1 VITMFAVNQ
10 FTTQSTAINAQDIQ
24 GMITHWLNT
33 PVNGYLGSDYGSDA
47 KSLLQKALHSG
58 VADAF
63 IAKMKQDIPIL
74 SVIPQENIALY
85 SVPEMPDKL
94 RLFIAIA
101 GITTV
106 EITP

>member
-1 VITMFAVNQ
+1 MLILNQ
-10 FTTQSTAINAQDIQ
+10 NPQATAINADDIQ
-24 GMITHWLNT
+24 GMITHWLST

-58 VADAF
+58 NADSF
-63 IAKMKQDIPIL
+63 IAKMKKDIPIL

-94 RLFIAIA
+94 RIYIVIA
-101 GITTV
+101 GVTTV

>member
-1 VITMFAVNQ
+1 MFTLNQ
-10 FTTQSTAINAQDIQ
+10 NSQNSAISAEDIQ
-24 GMITHWLNT
+24 GMITHWLAT
-33 PVNGYLGSDYGSDA
+33 PVNGYLGSDYGCDA
-47 KSLLQKALHSG
+47 KSLLQKALNSG

-63 IAKMKQDIPIL
+63 IAKMKKDIPIL
-74 SVIPQENIALY
+74 SVIPQENIGLY

-106 EITP
+106 EINP